1 MRLRSKLLS
10 IVMLMVVLMTM
21 VFATFSAP
29 RIAARSVSVE
39 GAHAVG
45 SLVAQVKAAD
55 NTTVLGE
62 VTRIRE
68 QWVRDLHAK
77 QLDAIM
83 LFYAPDA
90 SFLTGNGMRFTG
102 RDAIRG
108 LFTNVMGSVTS
119 NLTMNSILIESS
131 GDLAYDSGDYKETLA
146 PALGGPTQEYE
157 GCYVIV
163 YKRQAD
169 GQWLIV
175 QHAWTLL
182 SKDVIPAGEK
192 K

>member
-1 MRLRSKLLS
+1 MRLRSMLLS
-10 IVMLMVVLMTM
+10 IVMLMVVLIAMI
-21 VFATFSAP
+21 FATFSAP
-29 RIAARSVSVE
+29 GLAARSVSIE
-39 GAHAVG
+39 RTRATG
-45 SLVAQVKAAD
+45 SLVAQANAD

-62 VTRIRE
+62 VARIRE
-68 QWVRDLHAK
+68 QWVRDLQAK

-83 LFYAPDA
+83 MFYAPDA

-108 LFTNVMGSVTS
+108 LFKNVMGAVTS

-131 GDLAYDSGDYKETLA
+131 GDLAYDSGDYKETLL
-146 PALGGPTQEYE
+146 PASGGPSQEYE

-182 SKDVIPAGEK
+182 SKDVIPAGQK

>member
-1 MRLRSKLLS
+1 MRLRSMLFS
-10 IVMLMVVLMTM
+10 AAVMFAMA
-21 VFATFSAP
+21 FATSAP

-39 GAHAVG
+39 TAHTTG
-45 SLVAQVKAAD
+45 LFVAQAKAD
-55 NTTVLGE
+55 KTTVLGE

-83 LFYAPDA
+83 MFYAPDA

-108 LFTNVMGSVTS
+108 LFKNVMGAVTS
-119 NLTMNSILIESS
+119 NLTLNSVLIESS
-131 GDLAYDSGDYKETLA
+131 GDLAYDSGDYKETLE
-146 PALGGPTQEYE
+146 PASGGPSQEYE
-157 GCYVIV
+157 GCYVII

-169 GQWLIV
+169 GQWRIV

>member
-1 MRLRSKLLS
+1 MRLRSMPLT
-10 IVMLMVVLMTM
+10 IVMLIAVLIAM
-21 VFATFSAP
+21 VFEAYSAP
-29 RIAARSVSVE
+29 RIDARSVSVE
-39 GAHAVG
+39 SARATV
-45 SLVAQVKAAD
+45 SLVAQAKAD

-83 LFYAPDA
+83 MFYAPDA

-108 LFTNVMGSVTS
+108 LFKNVMGAMTS

-131 GDLAYDSGDYKETLA
+131 GDLAYDSGDYKETLE
-146 PALGGPTQEYE
+146 PASGGPSQEYE
-157 GCYVIV
+157 GCYVII

-169 GQWLIV
+169 GQWRIV

-182 SKDVIPAGEK
+182 SKDVIPAGETK
-192 K
+192 

>member
-1 MRLRSKLLS
+1 MRLRSMLLS
-10 IVMLMVVLMTM
+10 IVMLMVVLMTT
-21 VFATFSAP
+21 VFATSSAP

-39 GAHAVG
+39 RARAAG
-45 SLVAQVKAAD
+45 SLALQAKAD